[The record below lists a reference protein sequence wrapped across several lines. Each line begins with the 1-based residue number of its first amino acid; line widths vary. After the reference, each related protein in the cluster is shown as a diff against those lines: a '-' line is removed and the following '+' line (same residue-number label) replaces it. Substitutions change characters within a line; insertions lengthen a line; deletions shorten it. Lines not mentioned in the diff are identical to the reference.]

1 MSAERPLPRPWLA
14 LVAALVAVAA
24 GFAAWRGV
32 LGWSLLG
39 WDSYPMIHAGR
50 VHDAASFFGT
60 FTEELMDGRYP
71 LGHFW
76 RPLVHLAF
84 ALDHALFGLDPFGY
98 HLTDLVVLLASAALV
113 ALLAER
119 FHGTAGLPLGGL
131 AAGLVFALHP
141 LHLEVLPVAPRRADG
156 LAVLFTLLALH
167 AALGA
172 LRSPSRGRRHAC
184 SAAAGVACALALAS
198 KETGAIATA
207 AVALLALTAPRAA
220 QAAAGEPRLARAWRV
235 AGPALVLTALTFALR
250 TLALGGLGG
259 GQESSLGAG
268 LAHAPANAA
277 VYARALCFPPALAR
291 PDREDP
297 LPAALA
303 IAGALA
309 LALLF
314 VARGG
319 ARLSATAL
327 FQAGWALA
335 LVPLT
340 GMSGLAQGWYAF
352 PYLPVFALGTGLT
365 ASAAR
370 ELAREKRLALALP
383 SALAAAALVAVAVRA
398 SPFFEDMADFEHASR
413 LEREFLAVF
422 EERLAAALPGQALSV
437 RDCPTVVQRVTHT
450 ATGERAYFT
459 GPDQALDGQAGLER
473 GRLIYVLASYSLEA
487 FADLALGDGRARVSM
502 PGLPPSSRATGPDV
516 IDVTVL
522 PPPLGFTRPDG

>member
-1 MSAERPLPRPWLA
+1 
-14 LVAALVAVAA
+14 
-24 GFAAWRGV
+24 
-32 LGWSLLG
+32 
-39 WDSYPMIHAGR
+39 
-50 VHDAASFFGT
+50 
-60 FTEELMDGRYP
+60 
-71 LGHFW
+71 
-76 RPLVHLAF
+76 VHLAF

-98 HLTDLVVLLASAALV
+98 HLSDLVVLLASAALV

-119 FHGTAGLPLGGL
+119 LHGAAGWPLGGL

-172 LRSPSRGRRHAC
+172 LRSPSRAWRHAC

-207 AVALLALTAPRAA
+207 AVALLALTAPRAGGA
-220 QAAAGEPRLARAWRV
+220 DGERRLARAARV
-235 AGPALVLTALTFALR
+235 TGPALVLAALTFALR
-250 TLALGGLGG
+250 TAALGGLGG
-259 GQESSLGAG
+259 GQESSLTAG

-277 VYARALCFPPALAR
+277 VYARALFFPPALVR
-291 PDREDP
+291 FDP
-297 LPAALA
+297 ADPWPGALA

-309 LALLF
+309 LAILYA
-314 VARGG
+314 VRGS

-327 FQAGWALA
+327 FLAGWGLA

-340 GMSGLAQGWYAF
+340 GMSSLAQGWYAF
-352 PYLPVFALGTGLT
+352 PYLPILALGTGL
-365 ASAAR
+365 AAGAALEAVR
-370 ELAREKRLALALP
+370 ARKLALALP

-398 SPFFEDMADFEHASR
+398 SPFFEDVADFEHASR
-413 LEREFLAVF
+413 LEREFLSRF
-422 EERLAAALPGQALSV
+422 EERLAAASPGQVLTV

-450 ATGERAYFT
+450 ATGEQAYFN
-459 GPDQALDGQAGLER
+459 GPDQALAGQPGIER

-502 PGLPPSSRATGPDV
+502 PGLPPSSRASGPGV

-522 PPPLGFTRPDG
+522 PPDLGFTRPDG